1 MKNLLK
7 EYAQLS
13 VKVGANVQKD
23 QYVVVNSPVTC
34 VELTRL
40 IVEEAYLAGA
50 KEVFVNFTDD
60 VISHHNYQY
69 QSIETLCEI
78 PEWLIAKFKD
88 YVDKKVALIAISAPT
103 PGLMK
108 DIDPMK
114 MQKASIASGQKMKF
128 FSNYQMSEDCQ
139 WNIVAMPTFAW
150 ATKVFPDLSEQEA
163 YDKLLEEILKAS
175 RVSEEKSAVEAW
187 EEHMDTLASHN
198 KQMNDFNFESLHFEN
213 SLGTN
218 LTVKLVKDHI
228 WAGGAEHTGSG
239 VRFAPNIP
247 TEEMFTMPDRLHVNG
262 VVHSSKPLNY
272 AGNLIKDFYLKFEN
286 GKVVD
291 YGAKEAQESLKSLI
305 EFDEGSC
312 YLGEVAL
319 VPHDSPISNS
329 GILFLNTLFDEN
341 ASCHLALGRCYPMN
355 IKGGLQMSEE
365 ELKAH
370 GGNQSMTHVDFMF
383 GTADMKVVGTT
394 FDGKQITVMENGNFV
409 I

>member
-1 MKNLLK
+1 MNKLLK

-13 VKVGANVQKD
+13 VKVGANIQKD
-23 QYVVVNSPVTC
+23 QYVVVNSPVSC
-34 VELTRL
+34 VELARL
-40 IVEEAYLAGA
+40 IVEEAYIAGA
-50 KEVFVNFTDD
+50 KEVFVNFSDD
-60 VISHHNYQY
+60 VISHHHYKY
-69 QSIETLCEI
+69 QSVESLCEI
-78 PEWLIAKFKD
+78 PDWVVAKFQ
-88 YVDKKVALIAISAPT
+88 YAVDHKVALIAISAPT

-114 MQKASIASGQKMKF
+114 MQQASIASGKKMKF

-139 WNIVAMPTFAW
+139 WNIVAMPTVEW
-150 ATKVFPDLSEQEA
+150 ATKVFPELSEQEA

-187 EEHMDTLASHN
+187 EEHMNILASHN

-218 LTVKLVKDHI
+218 LTVGLVKNHI
-228 WAGGAEHTGSG
+228 WAGGAEYTGAG

-247 TEEMFTMPDRLHVNG
+247 TEEMFTMPDRLRVNG
-262 VVHSSKPLNY
+262 TVYSSKPLNY
-272 AGNLIKDFYLKFEN
+272 AGNLIKDFHLKFEE
-286 GKVVD
+286 GKVVEF
-291 YGAKEAQESLKSLI
+291 GAKEAEESLKALV

-355 IKGGLQMSEE
+355 IQGGTQMSED
-365 ELKAH
+365 ELKAL

-394 FDGKQITVMENGNFV
+394 YDGKQITVMENGNFV